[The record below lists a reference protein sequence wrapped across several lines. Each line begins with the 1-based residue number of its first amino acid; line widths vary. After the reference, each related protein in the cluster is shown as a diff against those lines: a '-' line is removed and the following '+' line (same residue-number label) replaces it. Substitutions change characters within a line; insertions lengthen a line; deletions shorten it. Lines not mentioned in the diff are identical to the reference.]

1 MYTAIIYCLEE
12 EGRGH
17 ECVHSLCLS
26 ASPPGYRRGQGPAP
40 DTAYALGF
48 PLMVAECHAHYP
60 CCLLFF
66 CSFLPGHA
74 ADGPPQAE
82 TRSSSRGGAVQGRP
96 LGFTGLDAGPQATT
110 LDPGAAL
117 TPRVLCCSRRDAGV
131 LQSLPSSPRGTRHRQ
146 RES

>member
-1 MYTAIIYCLEE
+1 MCAQSLSLSITTRLAAQAGSCA
-12 EGRGH
+12 R
-17 ECVHSLCLS
+17 HSLC
-26 ASPPGYRRGQGPAP
+26 
-40 DTAYALGF
+40 TGF

-60 CCLLFF
+60 GCLLFF
-66 CSFLPGHA
+66 CSFLAGHA
-74 ADGPPQAE
+74 ADGPPQTE